1 MHRIRV
7 NCRVYGEET
16 PLAQWQAAY
25 SSNVHG
31 ASVQFLTQY
40 RYYREPIHN
49 LKKSDK
55 EKIDFARDLMTMVL
69 LHDITMSDTF
79 TGKWHLLWDQLEMK
93 KADFTSYY
101 TNVPVVT
108 DNAAVKSA
116 MYTWKDRETAVL
128 ILGNTTNK
136 NQVCKV
142 NDSKLKLKSQAK
154 DLFNNQTVDL
164 SKEIKFRDFDFLV
177 LEVTLEN

>member
-1 MHRIRV
+1 
-7 NCRVYGEET
+7 
-16 PLAQWQAAY
+16 
-25 SSNVHG
+25 
-31 ASVQFLTQY
+31 
-40 RYYREPIHN
+40 
-49 LKKSDK
+49 
-55 EKIDFARDLMTMVL
+55 
-69 LHDITMSDTF
+69 
-79 TGKWHLLWDQLEMK
+79 
-93 KADFTSYY
+93 
-101 TNVPVVT
+101 
-108 DNAAVKSA
+108 
-116 MYTWKDRETAVL
+116 MYIWKDRKTAVL